1 MSEIS
6 FNQIP
11 IDIRT
16 PGAYLEI
23 DNSNALQGL
32 PGIPSRILVIGGRL
46 STGTVAEAVPTRV
59 LNEDEAELFF
69 GRGSILHLMFR
80 ALKANNSYTETW
92 AIALDD
98 DGAGTAATGT
108 ITIGGSVSTAG
119 TMEFLIGGQSVRV
132 GVVSTD
138 TLAGIATKL
147 AAAITAKTDLE
158 VTAAVDGSTN
168 TQVNLTAR
176 HKGETGNY
184 IDLRVNHYPGQYLPS
199 GVTVTFGAMSSG
211 AGNPALADAIA
222 VVGDTWYTDWIQPY
236 TDATNL
242 TALETELATNFGPL
256 VMKDASAYT
265 AASGN
270 HAALTTLGNS
280 RNSPHNSIMGVYKSP
295 STPWAWAGALGGI
308 AAYYTKI
315 DPARPLQTLAMSG
328 VIGPKREDQFIGTE
342 RNLLLKDGIATS
354 YVDDG
359 GLVRIERLI
368 TTYETN
374 AQGIDDVSYLDVNTL
389 KTLAYLRYSVRAR
402 ILQKFPRHKLADD
415 GTRFG
420 AGQAVVTPKI
430 IRAELIALFRQW
442 ETAGLAENID
452 QFKAD
457 LLVVRNGSDVNRVD
471 ALIPPDI
478 INQFRVFAG
487 NVQFRL

>member
-1 MSEIS
+1 MNAIS

-32 PGIPSRILVIGGRL
+32 PGIPSRIMVIGGRL

-69 GRGSILHLMFR
+69 GRGSILHQMFR
-80 ALKANNSYTETW
+80 TLKINNNYTETW

-98 DGAGTAATGT
+98 AGAGAAATGT
-108 ITIGGSVSTAG
+108 ITFGGSVSAAG
-119 TMEFLIGGQSVRV
+119 TLNLMIGGQIVRAGVAASDTPANVATSV
-132 GVVSTD
+132 
-138 TLAGIATKL
+138 
-147 AAAITAKTDLE
+147 AAAINAKTDLE
-158 VTAAVDGSTN
+158 VTAAVDGSTAE
-168 TQVNLTAR
+168 QVNLTAR

-184 IDLRVNHYPGQYLPS
+184 IDLRVNHYPGQYLPA
-199 GVTVTFGAMSSG
+199 GLTVAFGAMTSG
-211 AGNPALADAIA
+211 SGNPDLADAIA
-222 VVGDTWYTDWIQPY
+222 VVGDTWYTDWVQPY
-236 TDATNL
+236 TDAANMVL
-242 TALETELATNFGPL
+242 LEAALSTDFGPL

-265 AASGN
+265 ASSGS
-270 HAALTTLGNS
+270 HSALTTLGNS
-280 RNSPHNSIMGVYKSP
+280 RNSPHSSIMGSYKSP
-295 STPWAWAGALGGI
+295 STPWAWAAALGGI

-315 DPARPLQTLAMSG
+315 DPARPLQTLVLKSI
-328 VIGPKREDQFIGTE
+328 IGPKREDQFLQNE

-374 AQGIDDVSYLDVNTL
+374 ASGIDDPSYLDVNTL
-389 KTLAYLRYSVRAR
+389 KTLAYLRFSVRAR

-457 LLVVRNGSDVNRVD
+457 LIVSRNGSDVNRVD